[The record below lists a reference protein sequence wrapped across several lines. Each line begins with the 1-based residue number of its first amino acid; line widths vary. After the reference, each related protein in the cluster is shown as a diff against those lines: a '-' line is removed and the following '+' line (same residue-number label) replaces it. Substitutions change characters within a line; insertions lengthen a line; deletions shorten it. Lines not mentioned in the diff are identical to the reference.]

1 MVTALSYKA
10 EQLSDSST
18 DIRTVHVLVRRRRY
32 SFGWGDLKILDSGIF
47 DKADD
52 KEEGNPFCRNLQNY
66 ENKENITKK

>member
-1 MVTALSYKA
+1 MILQPTLGQFTFWWDG
-10 EQLSDSST
+10 EGIL
-18 DIRTVHVLVRRRRY
+18 LV
-32 SFGWGDLKILDSGIF
+32 GGDLKILDSGIF